1 MRIIRL
7 FLWGLVATMTLH
19 GFLHA
24 DEYGTATSFV
34 GGVSLTLSIWKE
46 SLWDGLR
53 SLIPGTDTRLGA
65 AGGIPRAFVIAAL
78 RESIRHPGLSTLPT
92 LRRALAEHRHAWE
105 TFREVEV
112 QWMLRHADLMGALRS
127 EGRDIWE
134 PWTAVHDAATAE
146 LTAEKKKWCV
156 AAECSAKRKAVID
169 RLTATVE
176 RAAAAVSVWERLM
189 FMDPSLA
196 VLTWWNTTVSA
207 DKNLTERIGVFE
219 QRLTALHN
227 VTRPTEARVR
237 ALETTASAIATT
249 INVVTVWHQPI
260 LHSLLLRDLWTAC
273 LDHIRRRENRVQ
285 ELMVMAGVQD
295 LYNTHERIQA
305 AALRV
310 VASSTPAEIKQ
321 VHGWFDEAAAHAW
334 WLTDEIPA
342 IVRRCVG
349 QSTGECR
356 RIGPTEIA
364 ALTAQYDERTRIV
377 DDWNRRLFIGLWN
390 AMPAVGLLFVLEV
403 IVLLLPQRRIYT
415 VVTADSGMAALTD
428 APQRPAVPLAIKNN

>member
-1 MRIIRL
+1 
-7 FLWGLVATMTLH
+7 
-19 GFLHA
+19 
-24 DEYGTATSFV
+24 
-34 GGVSLTLSIWKE
+34 
-46 SLWDGLR
+46 
-53 SLIPGTDTRLGA
+53 
-65 AGGIPRAFVIAAL
+65 
-78 RESIRHPGLSTLPT
+78 
-92 LRRALAEHRHAWE
+92 
-105 TFREVEV
+105 
-112 QWMLRHADLMGALRS
+112 
-127 EGRDIWE
+127 
-134 PWTAVHDAATAE
+134 
-146 LTAEKKKWCV
+146 
-156 AAECSAKRKAVID
+156 
-169 RLTATVE
+169 
-176 RAAAAVSVWERLM
+176 
-189 FMDPSLA
+189 
-196 VLTWWNTTVSA
+196 
-207 DKNLTERIGVFE
+207 
-219 QRLTALHN
+219 
-227 VTRPTEARVR
+227 
-237 ALETTASAIATT
+237 
-249 INVVTVWHQPI
+249 
-260 LHSLLLRDLWTAC
+260 
-273 LDHIRRRENRVQ
+273 
-285 ELMVMAGVQD
+285 MVMAGVQD